1 MEAALIEAA
10 TALFAERGYES
21 TKTRMI
27 AERVGCSEALIQN
40 YFGGKD
46 GLLLA
51 VMRSGGEWETY
62 LAFFRR
68 PLCASMEEEAA
79 EHLTYVIKGLTA
91 RAPYLR
97 ILVSR
102 ALVDPSFQASY
113 GEYTLRKQVLA
124 ALTERFDRCRQTGML
139 SDSVPISAV
148 AEWLV
153 DMGFHLG
160 FIHPHLLGHKPAQ
173 VTGLA
178 RDFARLFG
186 RAVQH
191 DDYQTSKEK

>member
-10 TALFAERGYES
+10 TVLFAERGYES
-21 TKTRMI
+21 TTTRMI
-27 AERVGCSEALIQN
+27 ADRVGCSEALIQN

-51 VMRSGGEWETY
+51 VMRSGGDWEVY

-68 PLCASMEEEAA
+68 PLSVSMEEEAV
-79 EHLTYVIKGLTA
+79 EHLVYVIKGLTD
-91 RAPYLR
+91 RASYLR

-102 ALVDPSFQASY
+102 ALVDPSFQAKF
-113 GEYTLRKQVLA
+113 GDYTLRRQVLA
-124 ALTERFDRCRQTGML
+124 ALTERFERCRQGGML
-139 SDSVPISAV
+139 SDSVPISST

-160 FIHPHLLGHKPAQ
+160 FIHPHLLGREPAH
-173 VTGLA
+173 VTTLA

-191 DDYQTSKEK
+191 QNNQTKEN